1 MARGEKQDLQ
11 GKINI
16 DDSPARGKKY
26 NQKIKPYAVLQFLL
40 KNTDEDHLV
49 DAFDII
55 AYLEDCG
62 IEAERRSIY
71 QDIKDINRMAL
82 MIQEECSIDEATEMI
97 EEDEDDAIKLVKY
110 DKSRKGFYVQNNV
123 RQFDLND
130 IRLLAECVYSAKFI
144 AEGQAKRLVER
155 VICDFVS
162 THQSEKIKHDA
173 LLVDRVKTN
182 NRAVINNISIINDAM
197 KTKLD
202 GKSHTP
208 EKISFKYLKYNIDD
222 LNNQIERQ
230 KGKTYIVS
238 PFKLIINDGNYYML
252 AYNEER
258 EFIWTYRVDR
268 MKEVRLTGEPR
279 EGEKAFQEL
288 DIRTFV
294 QRTISM
300 YSGTK
305 ERVTIYF
312 IMSLLDTVIE
322 QFGKTNASYKKI
334 DNHHFTVTT
343 DVDISNQF
351 FAWLLRFGKS
361 ARIISPDSVVAQF
374 KDYLDAIRKNYEKKN
389 PIESK

>member
-1 MARGEKQDLQ
+1 MKKVALFRKVVLLSSILTGKCGIIIWKGIVKWGGSMANIKQDNMNMDETS
-11 GKINI
+11 G
-16 DDSPARGKKY
+16 RGKKY
-26 NQKIKPYAVLQFLL
+26 NQKIKPYAVLQYLL

-55 AYLEDCG
+55 AFLEDCG

-97 EEDEDDAIKLVKY
+97 EEDEEDAIKLVKY

-144 AEGQAKRLVER
+144 AEGQAKRLVAH

-162 THQSEKIKHDA
+162 MHQSEKIKHDA

-182 NRAVINNISIINDAM
+182 NRAVINNISVINDAM

-202 GKSHTP
+202 GKSHIP
-208 EKISFKYLKYNIDD
+208 EKISFKYMKYNIDD

-258 EFIWTYRVDR
+258 EAIWTYRVDR
-268 MKEVRLTGEPR
+268 MKEVRLTGQPR

-343 DVDISNQF
+343 DVDIRVCF
-351 FAWLLRFGKS
+351 
-361 ARIISPDSVVAQF
+361 
-374 KDYLDAIRKNYEKKN
+374 
-389 PIESK
+389 